1 MSSALLIIIAVTV
14 LALYLGVRA
23 RRGHDM
29 NLEQWTV
36 GGAASARRSYSS

>member
-23 RRGHDM
+23 RHGHDM
-29 NLEQWTV
+29 NLEQ
-36 GGAASARRSYSS
+36 